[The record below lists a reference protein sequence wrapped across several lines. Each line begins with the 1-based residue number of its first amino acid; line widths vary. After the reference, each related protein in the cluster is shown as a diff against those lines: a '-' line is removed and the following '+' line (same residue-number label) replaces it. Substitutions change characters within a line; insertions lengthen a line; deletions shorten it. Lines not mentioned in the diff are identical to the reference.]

1 MLPELEALKSLFLH
15 EWDPIGVSDVE
26 GAKDEYDAYA
36 LQVFTMLAGG
46 ADVSAIGDYLN
57 WVVTSRMWLQGNP
70 ERDREI
76 AAKAV
81 AIHMGRSQSK

>member
-26 GAKDEYDAYA
+26 RAKDEYDTHA

-46 ADVSAIGDYLN
+46 ADDRHRRLPQLGGRIADVAPRQ
-57 WVVTSRMWLQGNP
+57 SRAGSQ
-70 ERDREI
+70 DR
-76 AAKAV
+76 
-81 AIHMGRSQSK
+81 G